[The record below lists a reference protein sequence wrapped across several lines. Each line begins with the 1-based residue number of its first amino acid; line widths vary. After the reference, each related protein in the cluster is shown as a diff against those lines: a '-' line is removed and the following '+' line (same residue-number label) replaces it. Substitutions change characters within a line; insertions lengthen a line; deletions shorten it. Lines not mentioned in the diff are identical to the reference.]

1 MHSLIIHNTG
11 ANVKHMFVSFQEK
24 RGKFF
29 RLSTTQRENHGQRIK
44 TGVQRFNESP
54 PAARRK
60 GDPQAA
66 QRGCLFRGG
75 AFCRCPVF
83 VALFLETAVL
93 LHCLRRLVFE
103 LKRGVSLSAAA
114 RSAAALVYDKLTPN
128 CQELSIL
135 LRLHSI
141 TKIASS
147 FFTNT
152 FIFYLTP
159 SSSLLVRKHSTTPV
173 NLQGDS

>member
-1 MHSLIIHNTG
+1 
-11 ANVKHMFVSFQEK
+11 MFALFQEK
-24 RGKFF
+24 HGKFF

-66 QRGCLFRGG
+66 QRGRLFRGG
-75 AFCRCPVF
+75 AFCRCSVL
-83 VALFLETAVL
+83 VALFPETAIL
-93 LHCLRRLVFE
+93 LHCLRWLVFE

-128 CQELSIL
+128 CHKAHIIPSAYSLAQALFYRRKL
-135 LRLHSI
+135 LH
-141 TKIASS
+141 
-147 FFTNT
+147 
-152 FIFYLTP
+152 
-159 SSSLLVRKHSTTPV
+159 LL
-173 NLQGDS
+173 

>member
-1 MHSLIIHNTG
+1 M
-11 ANVKHMFVSFQEK
+11 
-24 RGKFF
+24 
-29 RLSTTQRENHGQRIK
+29 QRENHGQGIK

-66 QRGCLFRGG
+66 QRGRLFRGG
-75 AFCRCPVF
+75 AFCRCSDL
-83 VALFLETAVL
+83 VALFPETAIL

-128 CQELSIL
+128 CHPKFRVFLTNNLYGLFTCMTL
-135 LRLHSI
+135 LNACI
-141 TKIASS
+141 
-147 FFTNT
+147 
-152 FIFYLTP
+152 
-159 SSSLLVRKHSTTPV
+159 
-173 NLQGDS
+173 